1 MSKEHNTLKRLQEAL
16 KTTSGLDETVA
27 VIYCDNDNQM
37 YTSAFVGE
45 SAALC
50 ASIRCLLD
58 KIGEGHALPSE
69 VAIAGS
75 MLRAIAASDL
85 THYGAIIDAIDGYKE
100 EFRNQP
106 PKGDA

>member
-1 MSKEHNTLKRLQEAL
+1 MSKEHKTLKRLQEAL
-16 KTTSGLDETVA
+16 ATTSGMDETVA

-50 ASIRCLLD
+50 ASINCLLD
-58 KIGEGHALPSE
+58 KIGEGRALPSE

-85 THYGAIIDAIDGYKE
+85 SHNGAIIDAINGYKE
-100 EFRNQP
+100 EFRNQR
-106 PKGDA
+106 PKAEA

>member
-1 MSKEHNTLKRLQEAL
+1 MEKERKTLKRLQQAL
-16 KTTSGLDETVA
+16 ATTSGIDETVA
-27 VIYCDNDNQM
+27 VIYCDNEGQM

-50 ASIRCLLD
+50 SAIHCLFD
-58 KIGEGHALPSE
+58 KIGEGRALPSE

-85 THYGAIIDAIDGYKE
+85 SHNGAIIEAINGYKD
-100 EFRNQP
+100 EFRNQQ
-106 PKGDA
+106 PKAEA